1 MKYNGC
7 YRSHVNAIPEMTTE
21 QQAVRK
27 IRICLE
33 TQITALL
40 EQREKGNG
48 TFWIK
53 VTFSALN
60 TTLVVCWDRAEDSVI
75 SSVDVWRNKSN
86 QNIEWLS
93 MTSVWY

>member
-1 MKYNGC
+1 MYINCNCSVVVCFINEFCSLDPEAKNREKIFHKHLFREMKYNGC

-27 IRICLE
+27 IRIGLE

-48 TFWIK
+48 TF
-53 VTFSALN
+53 
-60 TTLVVCWDRAEDSVI
+60 
-75 SSVDVWRNKSN
+75 
-86 QNIEWLS
+86 
-93 MTSVWY
+93 